1 MIRSKYER
9 SAAATSC
16 DFCLRSWDYRGSGSP
31 GTRARTHRARGFST
45 GGRHSCGA
53 PNSGAG
59 ACESIGNDP
68 GRQSYADCFNRTVSS
83 RNDTPNFLSS
93 SITCFRRELQNIA
106 GVFQTSTI
114 FLKIWTGS
122 YSFRW
127 EAQIEHE
134 FPEEVIVNPHFS
146 MEIPQIRWNIPQ
158 IRWKSRKFDGNPAK
172 LTRILRFLRQ
182 ARDANQKWIIHNY
195 ISRKL
200 IGNPS
205 FLMRLPRNPSGTV
218 HCS

>member
-9 SAAATSC
+9 SAAATS
-16 DFCLRSWDYRGSGSP
+16 
-31 GTRARTHRARGFST
+31 
-45 GGRHSCGA
+45 
-53 PNSGAG
+53 
-59 ACESIGNDP
+59 
-68 GRQSYADCFNRTVSS
+68 
-83 RNDTPNFLSS
+83 
-93 SITCFRRELQNIA
+93 FRRELQNIA

-146 MEIPQIRWNIPQ
+146 MEIPQIRW
-158 IRWKSRKFDGNPAK
+158 KSRNFDGNPAK